1 MKVLDSSLKNDILKI
16 IDLEQGPVYI
26 FSQFI
31 ITEFNEGITV
41 DEDCF
46 LRLYQIVDNLGSEKE
61 YFGFISNR
69 INSYAIDTQA
79 YKRALPY
86 TNRFYTTAFVTYT
99 NRMHMTTS
107 FEQCIYETKFPTFSN
122 LESAIKWMKLEFSKP
137 RNHPQT
143 K

>member
-107 FEQCIYETKFPTFSN
+107 
-122 LESAIKWMKLEFSKP
+122 
-137 RNHPQT
+137 
-143 K
+143 

>member
-1 MKVLDSSLKNDILKI
+1 MKVLDSSLKNHILKI
-16 IDLEQGPVYI
+16 INLEQGPVYI
-26 FSQFI
+26 FDQFI

-69 INSYAIDTQA
+69 TNSYAIDAQA
-79 YKRALPY
+79 FKKALPY
-86 TNRFYTTAFVTYT
+86 TNRFYTSAFVTYT
-99 NRMHMTTS
+99 KRMYMTTS
-107 FEQCIYETKFPTFSN
+107 FEQCIYDTEFPTFSN
-122 LESAIKWMKLEFSKP
+122 LESAVEWMKLKFSKP
-137 RNHPQT
+137 RDQSQA